1 MNIVENDKT
10 LLPDFIRLNED
21 WISTFFEL
29 EEIDHQL
36 AKNPARIIDSGGY
49 VFSLVS
55 DQKVIGVCAL
65 INDGED
71 VFELSRMTVLISERG
86 NGYSNTLVEACL
98 SKLIDIGAR
107 KVYLLSNT
115 KLDSAIVL
123 YRKHGFKTIQQ
134 GPHPVYSRANIT
146 MERDI

>member
-21 WISTFFEL
+21 WISTYFEL
-29 EEIDHQL
+29 EEIDYQL

-65 INDGED
+65 INDGEG
-71 VFELSRMTVLISERG
+71 VFELSRMTVLTSERG

>member
-107 KVYLLSNT
+107 KVYLLSNM
-115 KLDSAIVL
+115 KLDSALAL
-123 YRKHGFKTIQQ
+123 YKKHGFLTIQQ